1 MMYILP
7 GTKFVQTGIEPQFI
21 LFFDC
26 PEEEMERRLLGRN
39 QVYNN
44 HEDDWLVFQQQI
56 SSFYGFI
63 FSSFKYCFVYRINQT
78 VTVLGKQGR
87 VDDNIETIRKRFKV
101 FVESSIPVVD
111 YYETSGKVNKVLKL
125 FNSQPTMFSN
135 AILGPSLSVQ
145 LVEGS
150 MMLQILIQFS

>member
-1 MMYILP
+1 M
-7 GTKFVQTGIEPQFI
+7 
-21 LFFDC
+21 
-26 PEEEMERRLLGRN
+26 
-39 QVYNN
+39 
-44 HEDDWLVFQQQI
+44 
-56 SSFYGFI
+56 
-63 FSSFKYCFVYRINQT
+63 
-78 VTVLGKQGR
+78 VLGKQGR